1 MGANGCTTSWSTLTT
16 RSPACMAALEK
27 APRPAKI
34 STNRGGESRET
45 VACETAVVSSESQ
58 SVWVHR

>member
-1 MGANGCTTSWSTLTT
+1 
-16 RSPACMAALEK
+16 MAALEK

-45 VACETAVVSSESQ
+45 VACETVVETVACETVVVSSVSQ